1 MKFSKCLIFTGLLMS
16 SFTSVLA
23 SPWTEH
29 LCALWQSE
37 DYDLMVPLNTWHNR
51 WTYDH
56 KKIKEYNERPWGLGL
71 GKRYYDEDKDLH
83 AFEAMVFM
91 DSHKKPEPIAG
102 YQFQKKWYYGE
113 ARDFSV
119 GLGYSIGLTARH
131 DYDWIP
137 FPYVAPVLGFQF
149 KNLSI
154 ENTYI
159 PGTKNN
165 GNVLFTWLRIE
176 F

>member
-1 MKFSKCLIFTGLLMS
+1 MRLTKFLVYSALLAAL
-16 SFTSVLA
+16 SFPVFA

-29 LCALWQSE
+29 LCALLNSQ
-37 DYDLMVPLNTWHNR
+37 DYDLMVPVNTWHNR
-51 WTYDH
+51 WTYSH
-56 KKIKEYNERPWGLGL
+56 KKTKEYNERPWGLGI

-83 AFEAMVFM
+83 ALTAMVFL

-113 ARDFSV
+113 AQNFSI
-119 GLGYSIGLTARH
+119 GLGYSMGLTARD
-131 DYDWIP
+131 DYSWIP
-137 FPYVAPVLGFQF
+137 FPYIAPI
-149 KNLSI
+149 LSAQYRSFSL
-154 ENTYI
+154 ETTYI

-165 GNVLFTWLRIE
+165 GNVLFTWLRVE